1 MPVFRRLGV
10 SPALGLRLDCVVM
23 GTRGEE
29 PPCESSGSW
38 GYWGY
43 QGPMPVPHH
52 PESRGTCV
60 THGSLHPAGGQS
72 RGEGDPVGL

>member
-1 MPVFRRLGV
+1 MPVFRWLGM
-10 SPALGLRLDCVVM
+10 SPALGLRLDCVVR

-29 PPCESSGSW
+29 PPCESSGN
-38 GYWGY
+38 WGY

-60 THGSLHPAGGQS
+60 THGSLHHGGGGARAGEKGTQ
-72 RGEGDPVGL
+72 GGL